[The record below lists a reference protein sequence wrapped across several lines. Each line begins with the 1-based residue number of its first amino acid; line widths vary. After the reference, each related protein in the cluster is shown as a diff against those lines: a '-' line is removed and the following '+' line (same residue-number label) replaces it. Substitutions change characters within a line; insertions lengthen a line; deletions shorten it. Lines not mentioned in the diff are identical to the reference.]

1 MIKISIIV
9 VLSLIAFISVLL
21 NILVYRGKLPSLI
34 KHQNKIQLSSLI
46 IIVLQIL
53 SVFILSFNP
62 ILFEDRN
69 KSLDANKIFEEVE
82 KRIKS
87 EYPDKVY
94 NPDKPKS
101 EIKQEFTKQSA
112 IDSVK
117 EMFTEIKGSDDKD
130 KLKERLSKL
139 DSDDNAYKD
148 NTYFPQ
154 NVLAKIY
161 LPDTMSNDNV
171 YQNTA
176 TALLALAAL
185 LEENTGSIEVKILD
199 MASLVIDEKTNT
211 VFVPLDIFVGRF
223 TGITLQMVFI
233 DGEWKLLPHSLM
245 ITAQNNILQQKQA
258 ELKEKGENN
267 N

>member
-1 MIKISIIV
+1 MVKISIIV
-9 VLSLIAFISVLL
+9 ILSLITFIVSL
-21 NILVYRGKLPSLI
+21 ISFLVNQGKLPSLI
-34 KHQNKIQLSSLI
+34 KHQNKIQLSVLLVI
-46 IIVLQIL
+46 ILQIAG
-53 SVFILSFNP
+53 VFFLSFNP
-62 ILFEDRN
+62 ILSENKN
-69 KSLDANKIFEEVE
+69 KSLNADKIYEEVE
-82 KRIKS
+82 KRIKAA
-87 EYPDKVY
+87 YPDKVY
-94 NPDKPKS
+94 NPDKAKS

-112 IDSVK
+112 IDTVK

-130 KLKERLSKL
+130 KLKERLTKL

-161 LPDTMSNDNV
+161 LPDTMNNDNV

-176 TALLALAAL
+176 TALLALTAL
-185 LEENTGSIEVKILD
+185 LEENVGSIDVKVLD

-223 TGITLQMVFI
+223 TGVTLQMVFI

-258 ELKEKGENN
+258 EIKANGEK
-267 N
+267 